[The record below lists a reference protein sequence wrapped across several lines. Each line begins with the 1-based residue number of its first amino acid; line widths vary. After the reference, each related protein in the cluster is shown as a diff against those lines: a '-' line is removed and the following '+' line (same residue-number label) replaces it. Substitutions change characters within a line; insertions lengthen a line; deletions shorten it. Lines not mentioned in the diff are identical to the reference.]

1 MLQLRIYVP
10 SALADP
16 VLQALDADPGVSALA
31 IVRDASIR
39 PPGHLIM
46 ADVAREAANDVIER
60 LGQLGVPRDGTI
72 HIDPAPTWISQAGF
86 TAERRVP
93 GSSADAVVWADGVQR
108 SYDHSE
114 LHWT

>member
-46 ADVAREAANDVIER
+46 GLR
-60 LGQLGVPRDGTI
+60 T
-72 HIDPAPTWISQAGF
+72 
-86 TAERRVP
+86 
-93 GSSADAVVWADGVQR
+93 
-108 SYDHSE
+108 
-114 LHWT
+114 

>member
-1 MLQLRIYVP
+1 MRAAATPRSLDTAGMLQLRIYVP

-46 ADVAREAANDVIER
+46 GLR
-60 LGQLGVPRDGTI
+60 T
-72 HIDPAPTWISQAGF
+72 
-86 TAERRVP
+86 
-93 GSSADAVVWADGVQR
+93 
-108 SYDHSE
+108 
-114 LHWT
+114 